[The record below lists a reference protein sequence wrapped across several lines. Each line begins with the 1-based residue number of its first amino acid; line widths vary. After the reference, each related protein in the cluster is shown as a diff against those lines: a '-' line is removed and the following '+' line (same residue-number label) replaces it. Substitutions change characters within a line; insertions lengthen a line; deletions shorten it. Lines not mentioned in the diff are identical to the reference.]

1 MEEHEDIKK
10 LLERYLAGE
19 CTPEERIRV
28 EQWYGEMDIQTQ
40 EPSEKQMES
49 DIADI
54 RKRLPSKSVGPMV
67 MWYRYAAAIAAILLV
82 TIGVYYQFNRS
93 EGLKNTNDI
102 TAVSSQQDIAPGGN
116 RAILK
121 LADGREI
128 TLDSSP
134 DGEIAQEGSHAI
146 FKNMDGELVYRL
158 DDVSQNSNRAVVF
171 NTMHTPRGGQYHLTL
186 PDGTKVWM
194 NAASTL
200 TYAVNGSTRARLV
213 KLEGEAYFEVAKDPE
228 HPFRVESK
236 GQVVEVLG
244 THFNINSYPDES
256 VVKTTLIEGSVK
268 VVETDKQKSVILRPG
283 QQASIDRYSQL
294 SVKQADVSDAVAW
307 KNGKFSFKHSD
318 IGMVMRQL
326 SRWYNVDVVFKGKK
340 PNVNLSGEVYRNTNA
355 SKVLEILSFYNL
367 DCRIETVGGVKQI
380 IIQ

>member
-10 LLERYLAGE
+10 LLKRYLAGE

-28 EQWYGEMDIQTQ
+28 EKWYGEMDIQTQ
-40 EPSEKQMES
+40 EPSEKQMEN

-54 RKRLPSKSVGPMV
+54 RKLLPAPPVRPMV

-146 FKNMDGELVYRL
+146 FKNTDGELVYRL
-158 DDVSQNSNRAVVF
+158 DDISQNSNRAVVF

-200 TYAVNGSTRARLV
+200 TYAVNGSTRERLV

-256 VVKTTLIEGSVK
+256 TVKTTLIEGSVK
-268 VVETDKQKSVILRPG
+268 VAETAKRKSVILRPG
-283 QQASIDRYSQL
+283 QQAGLDKYSNL

-340 PNVNLSGEVYRNTNA
+340 PNISLSGEVYRNTNA

>member
-40 EPSEKQMES
+40 EPSEKQIES

-116 RAILK
+116 RAVLK

-146 FKNMDGELVYRL
+146 FKNTDGELVYRL

-200 TYAVNGSTRARLV
+200 TYAVNGSTRERLV

-256 VVKTTLIEGSVK
+256 TVTTTLIEGSVK
-268 VVETDKQKSVILRPG
+268 VAETAKRKSVILRPG
-283 QQASIDRYSQL
+283 QLAALDKYSHL

>member
-10 LLERYLAGE
+10 LLKRYLAGE
-19 CTPEERIRV
+19 CTPEERISV
-28 EQWYGEMDIQTQ
+28 EQWYREVDIQAQ
-40 EPSEKQMES
+40 EPSKEQMEN

-54 RKRLPSKSVGPMV
+54 RKLLPAPPVRRMV
-67 MWYRYAAAIAAILLV
+67 TWYRYAAAIAAITV
-82 TIGVYYQFNRS
+82 ITIGLYYQFNRS
-93 EGLKNTNDI
+93 EGLKNTSDI
-102 TAVSSQQDIAPGGN
+102 AAASSQQDIAPGGN
-116 RAILK
+116 RAILQ

-134 DGEIAQEGSHAI
+134 DGAIAQEGSHAI
-146 FKNMDGELVYRL
+146 YKNTDGELVYRL
-158 DDVSQNSNRAVVF
+158 DDVGQQSDSATIF
-171 NTMHTPRGGQYHLTL
+171 NTMRTPRGGQYHLIL
-186 PDGTKVWM
+186 PDGTSVWI

-200 TYAVNGSTRARLV
+200 TYAINRSTRERRV

-307 KNGKFSFKHSD
+307 KNGKFSFKQSD
-318 IGMVMRQL
+318 IGIVMRQL
-326 SRWYNVDVVFKGKK
+326 SRWYNVDVIFKGKK
-340 PNVNLSGEVYRNTNA
+340 PNITLSGEVYRNTNA